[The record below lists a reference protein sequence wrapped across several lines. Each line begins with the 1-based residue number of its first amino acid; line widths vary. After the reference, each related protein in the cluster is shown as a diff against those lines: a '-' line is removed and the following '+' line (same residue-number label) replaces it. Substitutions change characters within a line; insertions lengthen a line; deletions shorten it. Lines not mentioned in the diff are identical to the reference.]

1 MSISEQAFIVVLI
14 LNTLVAVIYGIWNFI
29 QCRIREKSVKEYM
42 IRMVIMLM
50 CPVVGPMFFAVIKL
64 IGVLFFR
71 QNVDLADV
79 IFSKERVTTYLHADE
94 EQESN
99 VVPIEEALVICDKGN
114 LRNLM
119 MNVVRGDVE
128 ESLASIALALNS
140 DDSETSHYAA
150 TVLRDVLNDFRAHT
164 QELFIVMNRNEKDS
178 CEYAC
183 LLIEYMNGVL
193 KQEVFQE
200 AEQRSFV
207 DMMEKACDY
216 LYERDWRRLTPQ
228 YIGWL
233 CNLFLKIQS
242 YDKMK
247 LWSDRGRDMYPDELI
262 IYVCYLKYYFTV
274 GKKKQFFEE
283 LDRLKQ
289 SDIVIDKETLELIRR
304 FS

>member
-79 IFSKERVTTYLHADE
+79 IFSKERVTTYLHAEE

-289 SDIVIDKETLELIRR
+289 SDIVIDKETLELIRT

>member
-178 CEYAC
+178 YEYAC
-183 LLIEYMNGVL
+183 QLIEYMNGVL

-233 CNLFLKIQS
+233 CDLFLKIQS

-289 SDIVIDKETLELIRR
+289 SDIVIDKETLELIRT

>member
-14 LNTLVAVIYGIWNFI
+14 LNTQVAVIYGIWNFI

-119 MNVVRGDVE
+119 MNVVRGEVE

-289 SDIVIDKETLELIRR
+289 SDIVIDKETLELIRT

>member
-1 MSISEQAFIVVLI
+1 MSTSEQVFIVVLI
-14 LNTLVAVIYGIWNFI
+14 LNTLIAVVYGISNFI

-289 SDIVIDKETLELIRR
+289 SDIVIDKETLELIRT

>member
-1 MSISEQAFIVVLI
+1 MSISEQAFIVVMI

-289 SDIVIDKETLELIRR
+289 SDIVIDKETLELIRT

>member
-50 CPVVGPMFFAVIKL
+50 FPVVGPMFFAVIKL

-289 SDIVIDKETLELIRR
+289 SDIVIDKETLELIRT

>member
-14 LNTLVAVIYGIWNFI
+14 LNTLVTVIYGIWNFI

-233 CNLFLKIQS
+233 CDLFLKIQS

-289 SDIVIDKETLELIRR
+289 SDIVIDKETLELIRT

>member
-262 IYVCYLKYYFTV
+262 IYVRYLKYYFTV

-289 SDIVIDKETLELIRR
+289 SDIVIDKETLELIRT

>member
-274 GKKKQFFEE
+274 GKKKQFFDE

-289 SDIVIDKETLELIRR
+289 SDIVIDKETLELIRT

>member
-262 IYVCYLKYYFTV
+262 TYVCYLKYYFTV

-289 SDIVIDKETLELIRR
+289 SDIVIDKETLELIRT

>member
-79 IFSKERVTTYLHADE
+79 IFSKERVMTYLHADE
-94 EQESN
+94 DQESN

-233 CNLFLKIQS
+233 CDLFLKIQS

-289 SDIVIDKETLELIRR
+289 SDIVIDKETLELIRT

>member
-1 MSISEQAFIVVLI
+1 MSTSEQVFIVVLI
-14 LNTLVAVIYGIWNFI
+14 LNTLIAVVYGIWNFI

-50 CPVVGPMFFAVIKL
+50 CPVVGPMFFAVVKL

-71 QNVDLADV
+71 QDVDLADV

-164 QELFIVMNRNEKDS
+164 QELFIAMNRNEKDS
-178 CEYAC
+178 CEYAS

-207 DMMEKACDY
+207 YMLEKACDY
-216 LYERDWRRLTPQ
+216 LYERDWKLFTPQ

-233 CNLFLKIQS
+233 CELFLRIG
-242 YDKMK
+242 DFDRMK
-247 LWSDRGRDMYPDELI
+247 LWSDRGRDMYPDELT

-283 LDRLKQ
+283 LDRLKR
-289 SDIVIDKETLELIRR
+289 SDIVIDKETLELIRT

>member
-1 MSISEQAFIVVLI
+1 
-14 LNTLVAVIYGIWNFI
+14 
-29 QCRIREKSVKEYM
+29 
-42 IRMVIMLM
+42 ML
-50 CPVVGPMFFAVIKL
+50 
-64 IGVLFFR
+64 FR
-71 QNVDLADV
+71 
-79 IFSKERVTTYLHADE
+79 S
-94 EQESN
+94 
-99 VVPIEEALVICDKGN
+99 
-114 LRNLM
+114 
-119 MNVVRGDVE
+119 
-128 ESLASIALALNS
+128 
-140 DDSETSHYAA
+140 
-150 TVLRDVLNDFRAHT
+150 
-164 QELFIVMNRNEKDS
+164 
-178 CEYAC
+178 
-183 LLIEYMNGVL
+183 L

-233 CNLFLKIQS
+233 CNLLLKIQS

-289 SDIVIDKETLELIRR
+289 SDIVIDKETLELIRT

>member
-289 SDIVIDKETLELIRR
+289 SDIVIDKETLELIRT

>member
-99 VVPIEEALVICDKGN
+99 VVPIEEALVICDKGT

-119 MNVVRGDVE
+119 MNVVRGEVE

-289 SDIVIDKETLELIRR
+289 SDIVIDKETLELIRT

>member
-119 MNVVRGDVE
+119 MNVVRGEVE

-164 QELFIVMNRNEKDS
+164 QELFIVMIRNEKDS

-289 SDIVIDKETLELIRR
+289 SDIVIDKETLELIRT

>member
-178 CEYAC
+178 CEYAR

-247 LWSDRGRDMYPDELI
+247 VWSDRGRDMYPDELI

-289 SDIVIDKETLELIRR
+289 SDIVIDKETLELIRT

>member
-1 MSISEQAFIVVLI
+1 MSISEQAFIVVMI

-29 QCRIREKSVKEYM
+29 QCRNREKSVKEYM

-289 SDIVIDKETLELIRR
+289 SDIVIDKETLELIRT

>member
-99 VVPIEEALVICDKGN
+99 VVPIEEALVICDKEN

-119 MNVVRGDVE
+119 MNVVRGEVE

-289 SDIVIDKETLELIRR
+289 SDIVIDKETLELIRT

>member
-1 MSISEQAFIVVLI
+1 MSISEQAFIVVMI

-79 IFSKERVTTYLHADE
+79 IFSKERVMTYLHADE

-233 CNLFLKIQS
+233 CDLFLKIQS

-289 SDIVIDKETLELIRR
+289 SDIVIDKETLELIRT

>member
-193 KQEVFQE
+193 KQGVFQE

-289 SDIVIDKETLELIRR
+289 SDIVIDKETLELIRT

>member
-1 MSISEQAFIVVLI
+1 MSTSEQVFIVVLI
-14 LNTLVAVIYGIWNFI
+14 LNTLIAVVYGIWNFI

-42 IRMVIMLM
+42 IRMAIMLM
-50 CPVVGPMFFAVIKL
+50 CPVVGPMFFAVVKL

-71 QNVDLADV
+71 QDVDLADV

-99 VVPIEEALVICDKGN
+99 VVPIEEALVICDKEN

-140 DDSETSHYAA
+140 NDSETSHYAA

-178 CEYAC
+178 CEYAS

-207 DMMEKACDY
+207 YMMEKACDY
-216 LYERDWRRLTPQ
+216 LYERDWKLFTPQ

-233 CNLFLKIQS
+233 CELFLKIG
-242 YDKMK
+242 DFDRMK

-289 SDIVIDKETLELIRR
+289 SDIVIDKETLELIRT

>member
-71 QNVDLADV
+71 HNVDLADV

-233 CNLFLKIQS
+233 CDLFLKIQS

-289 SDIVIDKETLELIRR
+289 SDIVIDKETLELIRT

>member
-119 MNVVRGDVE
+119 MNVVRGEVE

-289 SDIVIDKETLELIRR
+289 SDIVIDKETLELIRT

>member
-1 MSISEQAFIVVLI
+1 MSISEQAFIVVMI

-79 IFSKERVTTYLHADE
+79 IFSKERVMTYLHADE

-164 QELFIVMNRNEKDS
+164 QELFIAMNRNEKDS

-233 CNLFLKIQS
+233 CDLFLKIQS

-289 SDIVIDKETLELIRR
+289 SDIVIDKETLELIRT

>member
-79 IFSKERVTTYLHADE
+79 IFSKERVMTYLHADE
-94 EQESN
+94 DQESN

-289 SDIVIDKETLELIRR
+289 SDIVIDKETLELIRT

>member
-150 TVLRDVLNDFRAHT
+150 TVLRDVVNDFRAHT

-289 SDIVIDKETLELIRR
+289 SDIVIDKETLELIRT

>member
-114 LRNLM
+114 PRNLM

-128 ESLASIALALNS
+128 ESLASIA
-140 DDSETSHYAA
+140 
-150 TVLRDVLNDFRAHT
+150 
-164 QELFIVMNRNEKDS
+164 NEKDS

-289 SDIVIDKETLELIRR
+289 SDIVIDKETLELIRT

>member
-14 LNTLVAVIYGIWNFI
+14 LNTLIAVVYGIWNFI

-42 IRMVIMLM
+42 IRMAIMLM

-200 AEQRSFV
+200 AEQCSFV

-289 SDIVIDKETLELIRR
+289 SDIVIDKETLELIRT

>member
-29 QCRIREKSVKEYM
+29 QCRIRGKSVKEYM

-242 YDKMK
+242 YDKMI

-289 SDIVIDKETLELIRR
+289 SDIVIDKETLELIRT

>member
-178 CEYAC
+178 CEYAY

-274 GKKKQFFEE
+274 GKEKQFFEE

-289 SDIVIDKETLELIRR
+289 SDIVIDKETLELIRT

>member
-233 CNLFLKIQS
+233 CDLFLKIQS

-247 LWSDRGRDMYPDELI
+247 LCSDRGRDMYPDELI

-289 SDIVIDKETLELIRR
+289 SDIVIDKETLELIRT

>member
-1 MSISEQAFIVVLI
+1 MSTSEQVFIVVLI
-14 LNTLVAVIYGIWNFI
+14 LNTLIAVVYGIWNFI

-42 IRMVIMLM
+42 IRMAIMLM

-193 KQEVFQE
+193 KQGVFQE

-289 SDIVIDKETLELIRR
+289 SDIVIDKETLELIRT

>member
-150 TVLRDVLNDFRAHT
+150 TVLRDVLNDFRART

-289 SDIVIDKETLELIRR
+289 SDIVIDKETLELIRT

>member
-247 LWSDRGRDMYPDELI
+247 LGSDRGRDMYQDELI

-289 SDIVIDKETLELIRR
+289 SDIVIDKETLELIRT

>member
-1 MSISEQAFIVVLI
+1 MSISEQAFIVVMI

-207 DMMEKACDY
+207 YMMEKACDY

-289 SDIVIDKETLELIRR
+289 SDIVIDKETLELIRT

>member
-114 LRNLM
+114 MRNLM

-289 SDIVIDKETLELIRR
+289 SDIVIDKETLELIRT

>member
-14 LNTLVAVIYGIWNFI
+14 LNTLVGVIYGIWNFI

-289 SDIVIDKETLELIRR
+289 SDIVIDKETLELIRT

>member
-14 LNTLVAVIYGIWNFI
+14 LNTLVAVNYGIWNFI

-233 CNLFLKIQS
+233 CDLFLKIQS

-289 SDIVIDKETLELIRR
+289 SDIVIDKETLELIRT